1 MYTEDRNAYRNAF
14 INAWQ
19 KHVKKLPLEPFEKE
33 IVAVLLTHPEYHG
46 LLHNNDP
53 TIEFEP
59 EENPFLHMSL
69 HISIR
74 EQIRMDRPTGI
85 ILVYQTLLTQY
96 VNELDVEHMMMT
108 VLANMLW
115 QAQQSG
121 VMPSEDSY
129 LEKLKEILQ

>member
-14 INAWQ
+14 NNAWQ
-19 KHVKKLPLEPFEKE
+19 KHLKKLPLEPFEKE
-33 IVAVLLTHPEYHG
+33 IVAVILSHPEYHA
-46 LLHNNDP
+46 LLDSKD
-53 TIEFEP
+53 TATEFEP

-74 EQIRMDRPTGI
+74 EQIRTDRPTGI
-85 ILVYQTLLTQY
+85 LLIYQILLTQHG
-96 VNELDVEHMMMT
+96 NELDVEHMMMT

-121 VMPSEDSY
+121 EMPSENSY
-129 LEKLKEILQ
+129 LEKLKELLS